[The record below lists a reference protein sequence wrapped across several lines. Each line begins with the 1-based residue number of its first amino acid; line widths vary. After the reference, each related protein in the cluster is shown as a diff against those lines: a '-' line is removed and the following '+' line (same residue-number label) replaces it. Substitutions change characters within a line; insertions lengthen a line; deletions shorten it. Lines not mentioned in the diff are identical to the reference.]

1 MLGSHLR
8 ETERLALYKFFLS
21 SKRDQFISDAKK
33 LIEFSELNREIAN
46 GEIHYAIKGDLLT
59 YSARKKG
66 DLVYLENLRTIKLS
80 KITKFRTRKIMKF
93 FHNAK
98 LMLYGTIQFQV
109 VSQKRMEISALSLS
123 HTSTCVTTRP
133 VGAEFVAFSRKY
145 KLMTLKFLSN
155 LEPLKYLSSYFY

>member
-93 FHNAK
+93 FAQCEVDVIWNYPIPSRQPEEDGNFSIISLPYFDLRYYSAGRGRIRGFLK
-98 LMLYGTIQFQV
+98 KIQAND
-109 VSQKRMEISALSLS
+109 SEI
-123 HTSTCVTTRP
+123 
-133 VGAEFVAFSRKY
+133 
-145 KLMTLKFLSN
+145 
-155 LEPLKYLSSYFY
+155 LEQLRAS